1 MKSWMN
7 PAARSLTT
15 TQKDVV
21 DYARDFDVDGSG
33 DGHSLSPCSEE
44 FIGLRNA
51 AHIFDDG
58 N

>member
-1 MKSWMN
+1 MN

-21 DYARDFDVDGSG
+21 DDARDFDVDGSG